1 MYDIHLKLNSQ
12 FNSKTIL
19 DFFLSLYSIWNNLQ
33 NSMRGYQTKKD
44 KKANSKLRTFL
55 CNIKYQTKTLHNCS
69 TLKHI
74 SQIIKL
80 NNDVA
85 RLSVLSSL
93 LVTSRENLF
102 FKQKKNVHKS

>member
-1 MYDIHLKLNSQ
+1 
-12 FNSKTIL
+12 
-19 DFFLSLYSIWNNLQ
+19 
-33 NSMRGYQTKKD
+33 MRGYQTKKD

-93 LVTSRENLF
+93 LVTSRENIRKARKECSQIVSILLTL
-102 FKQKKNVHKS
+102 KS